1 MNKEDSNLEK
11 KDGNALL
18 DISIIFLILFPF
30 STILSLL
37 QYWILAF
44 VLKWKQKYSN
54 IILLIESVFILL
66 ITLIINPFSNFATR
80 INNVAKNISNIHIW
94 TSNLLVPYLFLSLIV
109 MFVGTFIIYNYN
121 ILKLKKDP
129 TVKKLPGLFHDYEY
143 NYSIFEKL
151 YIKDLTTKLKEGKL
165 YNKDFSPLGI
175 SEGKTFIG
183 SKGNGEV
190 QYTDKIRLVKRNY
203 SEADTGTLYLGA
215 TGAGKTKVFLQ
226 NIFNDINT
234 GRTVLLVD
242 FKKGPEYPYLL
253 SKKAKELN
261 IPFYHFVNG
270 KPNTYSNPYCKY
282 QASYDPLG
290 YGTISSLVDI
300 LLNMREWDSS
310 SNVYKERTKTILN
323 LLFYIKEHVDKD
335 KTSNIIN
342 WNEGGLYTVISI
354 LKDNNFALLIEQ
366 MERQFQELEAVGK
379 LTSIETQQR
388 KILIEF
394 YNKIVDPREKE
405 YHAQMTELHGI
416 LSSMVM
422 SNYGPWLAKS
432 NATPLHINLNELLIS
447 DKQCIILFQF
457 NQLEEEDFAKSFG
470 NILLGDISRVASMK
484 YDKGNENEI
493 GLYIDEFQAVSP
505 LKIKSILEKVRASKF
520 LTNLSIQS
528 LEQIVVSSP
537 ENGEAVLNSI
547 KDTINNFI
555 VLYGSTGETAQMFS
569 EIVGKVPMKEYSINY
584 NQSPTLWER
593 FFGPRKGSYRYT
605 EVINERYIVEP
616 YQFQALSRPQKSNNY
631 KSTGYYI
638 TKASS
643 DENFSTVNRATAQ
656 KLQFILSDEV
666 LQPVPE
672 EFITVFKKN
681 TEMKKETTHK
691 ELIKKALEEELGK
704 KALEEEKSK
713 SEEVKEEPTKLPKL
727 KVAKKVPK
735 SSKNISSNKNTTS
748 KRLPKSIPSGNSTKK
763 ENTSKKNRL
772 PKRTLPTLNSSK
784 TNTSISK
791 LTTTNNN
798 STSKNINTTSK
809 IKTTTSKT
817 KIKSIKRKSTKQEID
832 NIFS

>member
-1 MNKEDSNLEK
+1 MNKEDTNLEK

-584 NQSPTLWER
+584 NQSPSLWER

-643 DENFSTVNRATAQ
+643 DKNFSTVNRATAQ

-704 KALEEEKSK
+704 KALEDEKSK

-735 SSKNISSNKNTTS
+735 SSKNTTS
-748 KRLPKSIPSGNSTKK
+748 KKLPKSIPSKISTKK
-763 ENTSKKNRL
+763 ENTSKNNRL
-772 PKRTLPTLNSSK
+772 SKRTLPTLNSSK
-784 TNTSISK
+784 TNTSTSKPSK
-791 LTTTNNN
+791 LNTTNTN
-798 STSKNINTTSK
+798 STSKTIKTTSK
-809 IKTTTSKT
+809 IKTTTSKSST
-817 KIKSIKRKSTKQEID
+817 KIKSIKQEID

>member
-1 MNKEDSNLEK
+1 MNKEDTNLEK

-584 NQSPTLWER
+584 NQSPSLWER

-672 EFITVFKKN
+672 EFISVFKKN
-681 TEMKKETTHK
+681 TEMKKDTTTHK
-691 ELIKKALEEELGK
+691 ELIKEALEEKLGK
-704 KALEEEKSK
+704 KALEDEMSK
-713 SEEVKEEPTKLPKL
+713 SEKVKEEPTKLPKL
-727 KVAKKVPK
+727 KVVKKVPK
-735 SSKNISSNKNTTS
+735 SSKNTTS
-748 KRLPKSIPSGNSTKK
+748 KKLPKSIPSKISTKK
-763 ENTSKKNRL
+763 ENTSKNNRL
-772 PKRTLPTLNSSK
+772 SKRTLPTLNSSK
-784 TNTSISK
+784 TNTSTSK
-791 LTTTNNN
+791 IPTNTN
-798 STSKNINTTSK
+798 STSKTIKTTSK
-809 IKTTTSKT
+809 IKTTTSKSST
-817 KIKSIKRKSTKQEID
+817 KIKSIKRKSPKQEIKQEID

>member
-1 MNKEDSNLEK
+1 MNKEDTNLEK

-584 NQSPTLWER
+584 NQSPSLWER

-643 DENFSTVNRATAQ
+643 DKNFSTVNRATAQ

-672 EFITVFKKN
+672 EFISVFKKN
-681 TEMKKETTHK
+681 TEMKKDTTTHK
-691 ELIKKALEEELGK
+691 ELIKEALEEKLGK
-704 KALEEEKSK
+704 KALEDEMSK
-713 SEEVKEEPTKLPKL
+713 SEKVKEEPTKLPKL
-727 KVAKKVPK
+727 KVVKKVPK
-735 SSKNISSNKNTTS
+735 SSKNTTS
-748 KRLPKSIPSGNSTKK
+748 KKLPKSIPSKISTKK
-763 ENTSKKNRL
+763 ENTSKNNRL
-772 PKRTLPTLNSSK
+772 SKRTLPTLNSSK
-784 TNTSISK
+784 TNTSTSKPSK
-791 LTTTNNN
+791 LNTTNTN
-798 STSKNINTTSK
+798 STSKTIKTTSK
-809 IKTTTSKT
+809 IKTTTSKSST
-817 KIKSIKRKSTKQEID
+817 KIKSIKQEID

>member
-1 MNKEDSNLEK
+1 MGKEDTNLEK

-44 VLKWKQKYSN
+44 LLKWKQKYSN

-66 ITLIINPFSNFATR
+66 IALIINPFSNFATR
-80 INNVAKNISNIHIW
+80 INNVAKNITNIHIW

-143 NYSIFEKL
+143 KYSIFEKL

-175 SEGKTFIG
+175 SEGKTYIG

-342 WNEGGLYTVISI
+342 WKEGGLYTVISI

-643 DENFSTVNRATAQ
+643 DENFSTVTRATAQ

-672 EFITVFKKN
+672 EFISVFKKN
-681 TEMKKETTHK
+681 TEMKKDTTTHK
-691 ELIKKALEEELGK
+691 ELIKEALEEKLGK
-704 KALEEEKSK
+704 KALEDEIHK

-727 KVAKKVPK
+727 KVAKKTSK
-735 SSKNISSNKNTTS
+735 SSKNTTS
-748 KRLPKSIPSGNSTKK
+748 KKLPKSIPSEIPTKK
-763 ENTSKKNRL
+763 ENPSKKNRL

-784 TNTSISK
+784 TNTSTSK
-791 LTTTNNN
+791 IPTTNTN
-798 STSKNINTTSK
+798 STSKTIKTTSK